1 MLLTSSLRSSHR
13 LLLIALVL
21 CLSWASFCCAPRSP
35 RPYPPCSV
43 LRQPCSETSCSC
55 VLVDWFTLWCGG
67 GPSQPNKRR
76 EEKGTSRAMN
86 CTLFSPYKCKQ
97 MWPLNPSSDGIVLT
111 LAIGHVHMY
120 IVYICVLCSFF
131 FFFFLSMCR
140 GGRGSLLSFRCLCQ
154 L

>member
-21 CLSWASFCCAPRSP
+21 CLSWASFCCAMRSP
-35 RPYPPCSV
+35 PYPHCSV

-111 LAIGHVHMY
+111 LAIGHVHMC
-120 IVYICVLCSFF
+120 IVYICVLC
-131 FFFFLSMCR
+131 FFFLLFFVYVS
-140 GGRGSLLSFRCLCQ
+140 GGTWLPAVF
-154 L
+154 